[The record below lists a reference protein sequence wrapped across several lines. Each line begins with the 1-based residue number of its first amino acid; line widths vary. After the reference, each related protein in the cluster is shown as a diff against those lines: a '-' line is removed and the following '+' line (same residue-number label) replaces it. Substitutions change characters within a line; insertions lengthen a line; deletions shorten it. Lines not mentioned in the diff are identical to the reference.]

1 MFIPSAHPIA
11 RCLFKG
17 NTVSKGPCCSQV
29 YVGFELDTANMIAP
43 FPTNNLARLESL
55 IAEWEQKKACTKQE
69 LDSLISQLHHAA
81 TVVKPGHSFLIR
93 MIVLS
98 KAATKL

>member
-1 MFIPSAHPIA
+1 
-11 RCLFKG
+11 
-17 NTVSKGPCCSQV
+17 
-29 YVGFELDTANMIAP
+29 MIAP